1 MIKSIKSV
9 VMLGA
14 PLLFAGMASVAHADA
29 PPYVRVRNIS
39 YAGTGCPA
47 GSVAENI
54 SPDRQAFTVL
64 FDQYQAST
72 GPGVSFTEKR
82 KNCMLN
88 VDLDFPQG
96 WSYSLF
102 TVDTRGYVSLEPG
115 VSATQQSSYYFQG
128 QMGTAS
134 MATPMNGPIDQNYE
148 VRDDLTATALIWSP
162 CGAQRALNIN
172 TEVRVTSFN
181 PNAQG
186 LITVDSIDGQF
197 KLIYGIQWQ
206 RCH

>member
-1 MIKSIKSV
+1 MIRS
-9 VMLGA
+9 
-14 PLLFAGMASVAHADA
+14 LLLALLASASASAALADA

-47 GSVAENI
+47 GSVAENV

-72 GPGVSFTEKR
+72 GPGVPFTEKR
-82 KNCMLN
+82 KNCQVN

-96 WSYSLF
+96 WSFSLF
-102 TVDTRGYVSLEPG
+102 TVDTRGYVALDPG
-115 VSATQQSSYYFQG
+115 VNGLQQSSYYFQG
-128 QMGTAS
+128 QMGTARL
-134 MATPMNGPIDQNYE
+134 ATPMYGPLDQDYE
-148 VRDDLTATALIWSP
+148 VRDTLGVQSLVWSP

-172 TEVRVTSFN
+172 TEVRVSSFD

-186 LITVDSIDGQF
+186 LITTDSIDGQF
-197 KLIYGIQWQ
+197 HLIYGLQWR
-206 RCH
+206 RCQ